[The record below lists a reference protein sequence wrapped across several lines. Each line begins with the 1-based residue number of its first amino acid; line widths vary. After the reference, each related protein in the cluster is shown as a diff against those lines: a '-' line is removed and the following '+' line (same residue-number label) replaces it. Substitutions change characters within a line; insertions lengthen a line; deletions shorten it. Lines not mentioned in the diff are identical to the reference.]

1 MANTKSAKKQA
12 RQNKVNRARNLSR
25 RTALKT
31 AIKKVMAALET
42 TKDAEQAK
50 ELLKVAEAKI
60 ARAKNKNV
68 LHKNTASRKI
78 SRLAKRVATAQKAEA
93 TK

>member
-12 RQNKVNRARNLSR
+12 RQNKVNKARNLSR

-31 AIKKVMAALET
+31 AIKKVMTALET